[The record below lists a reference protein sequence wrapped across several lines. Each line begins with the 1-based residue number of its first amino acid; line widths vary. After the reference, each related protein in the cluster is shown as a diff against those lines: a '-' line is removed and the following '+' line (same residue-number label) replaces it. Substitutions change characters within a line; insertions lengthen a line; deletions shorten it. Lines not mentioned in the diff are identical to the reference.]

1 MGSSLLS
8 AGDVWDDR
16 AMTPEPA
23 KKRPPFWTRAR
34 HAIFGK
40 PLTHEQMRGMTSSEI
55 AAQRVDPAARASQ
68 TSHTNSGYLS
78 TF

>member
-1 MGSSLLS
+1 MTSES
-8 AGDVWDDR
+8 AR
-16 AMTPEPA
+16 
-23 KKRPPFWTRAR
+23 KRLPFWTRLR

-68 TSHTNSGYLS
+68 TSHTNSGYLGGL
-78 TF
+78 

>member
-1 MGSSLLS
+1 
-8 AGDVWDDR
+8 
-16 AMTPEPA
+16 MTSEPA
-23 KKRPPFWTRAR
+23 RPRLSFWTRVR

-40 PLTHEQMRGMTSSEI
+40 PLTHEQMRGMNSSEI